1 VRLRLI
7 PLVIFAAALF
17 LSVRMG
23 DLWSRVDIVVGGTS
37 VAETAPGKPVD
48 LTAGMN
54 AARARPTTEAT
65 KDEAGTAGGA
75 KGQPAK
81 TEPAKTDAAKADAAR
96 TGAAGTADKSGAAK
110 PATDAAAA
118 EGAKTEKPAADT
130 RTPEKP
136 AEADTVKA
144 ADKAGVDKSGA
155 DAKPAGDDAKTAPG
169 KTAGATTVEATP
181 ARPILPRKPAK
192 DEALPDPDDMSRGDL
207 KILQELAQRRREL
220 DQREQ
225 ELAMRDG
232 LLKAAEKR
240 VDEKIAE
247 LAAMKT
253 KLEGLVK
260 QREEQQ
266 TVQLKSLVKIYE
278 NMKPK
283 DAAQIF
289 DELDM
294 TILVELL
301 AHMKEAKSAPIMA
314 AMDPKRVKD
323 VTARLINRRTLG
335 SAADS
340 QGQKTAAR

>member
-1 VRLRLI
+1 MRLRLI

-81 TEPAKTDAAKADAAR
+81 TEPAKTDAKADAAK

-144 ADKAGVDKSGA
+144 ADKAGVDKS
-155 DAKPAGDDAKTAPG
+155 
-169 KTAGATTVEATP
+169 GATTVEATP